1 MLIAQTEVGDV
12 KYRIYQQDEINVVLE
27 RFDPPHIGKRGRGAG
42 KMTQGKWITL
52 GYYGN
57 AQAAA
62 KAIVSWGVAHI
73 PGSFQDVIFVL
84 NELEQKFERKFN
96 A

>member
-1 MLIAQTEVGDV
+1 MIIAETEVGDL
-12 KYRIYQQDEINVVLE
+12 KYRISQQDEINVVLE
-27 RFDPPHIGKRGRGAG
+27 KFDPPHIGKRGRGAG
-42 KMTQGKWITL
+42 KMTQGKWLTL

-62 KAIVSWGVAHI
+62 KAIVTWGVAHV

-84 NELEQKFERKFN
+84 NELERKFENKVG
-96 A
+96 

>member
-1 MLIAQTEVGDV
+1 MIIAETEFDDI
-12 KYRIYQQDEINVVLE
+12 KYRISQQDDINVVLE
-27 RFDPPHIGKRGRGAG
+27 KFDPPHIGKRGRGAG
-42 KMTQGKWITL
+42 KMTQGKWLTL

-62 KAIVSWGVAHI
+62 KAIVTWGVAHI

-84 NELEQKFERKFN
+84 NELERKFENKVG
-96 A
+96 

>member
-27 RFDPPHIGKRGRGAG
+27 RWDPPHICKRGLGAG
-42 KMTQGKWITL
+42 KMTKGKWLTM
-52 GYYGN
+52 GYYGT

-62 KAIVSWGVAHI
+62 KAIVMWGVSHI
-73 PGSFQDVIFVL
+73 PGSFQEVILTL
-84 NELEQKFERKFN
+84 NELERKFENKVG
-96 A
+96 

>member
-1 MLIAQTEVGDV
+1 MIIAETEVGDL
-12 KYRIYQQDEINVVLE
+12 KYRISQQDDINVVLE
-27 RFDPPHIGKRGRGAG
+27 KFDPPHIGKRGRGAG
-42 KMTQGKWITL
+42 KMTQGKWLTL

-62 KAIVSWGVAHI
+62 KAIVTWGVAHV

-84 NELEQKFERKFN
+84 NELERKFENKVG
-96 A
+96 

>member
-1 MLIAQTEVGDV
+1 VIIAETEVGDL
-12 KYRIYQQDEINVVLE
+12 KYRISQQDDINVVLE
-27 RFDPPHIGKRGRGAG
+27 KFDPPHIGKRGRGAG
-42 KMTQGKWITL
+42 KMTQGKWLTL

-62 KAIVSWGVAHI
+62 KAIVTWGVAHV

-84 NELEQKFERKFN
+84 NELERKFENKVG
-96 A
+96 

>member
-1 MLIAQTEVGDV
+1 MIIAETEFDDI
-12 KYRIYQQDEINVVLE
+12 KYRISQQDDINVVLE
-27 RFDPPHIGKRGRGAG
+27 KFDPPHIGKRGRGAG
-42 KMTQGKWITL
+42 KMTQGKWLTL

-62 KAIVSWGVAHI
+62 KAIVTWGVAHV

-84 NELEQKFERKFN
+84 NELERKFENKVG
-96 A
+96 